1 MQVMGENRT
10 DALNPNEVKETPA
23 NVGVAA
29 TVPEIPTT
37 DALRQIACSVMT
49 DFQVNSDH
57 RQVSGVDEMLVNSAR
72 AARMK
77 YSPHQE
83 AVLKAANL
91 DTRAYP
97 PLTPM
102 YMRALQS
109 MLVNIISQ
117 SGDKPY
123 SLSPTPRA
131 EVPKSVTKRIY
142 EQISK
147 EILQFFANQG
157 GQLTPEE
164 EQLFYIA
171 IIGRTSELYDEIV
184 HKENEWAKERC
195 DRMDVKIHDQMIE
208 GDFMAEFAKF
218 VRFFCTYGTGIL
230 TFAPRVIPTAK
241 CKESGSLDAI
251 KYTMEYKRIPVFEA
265 INPWD
270 CYPAPN
276 AKSIDDGPLCIR
288 VRYTANTLW
297 QYADAS
303 DEAETQDGWQRNTV
317 RALLARYPRG
327 GVKIVQQTFDLER
340 RSLER
345 DSIVSNANDCT
356 LEGVRRIASVR
367 GSELIS
373 AGIDKTPS
381 GEMIIQNRYY
391 KTDITV
397 IGDYV
402 VCCRVVDDRMPFPV
416 VKAVLYQVPDS
427 WWGESIADIL
437 CSCQGMQN
445 NALKNLTLNIA
456 FSSNPVFVCSNVD
469 RAVSLDGKPAL
480 LIRAGRMI
488 GFRKDASGNVG
499 SPIDMLQAKDNT
511 AVCISLMKEAVSM
524 ANDYCGIP
532 LHALGSSA
540 NLNAGAART
549 ASGMSMLQE
558 SALRTVNMSLIV
570 LGMDAIVPCVK
581 ILNVYNLLY
590 DKDMSI
596 KGDVNVA
603 PSGLMGKI
611 LREAESQKRLQLFN
625 ALGGPQMVAPA
636 LTVESFF
643 ELLRPELEAVGG
655 INPDKVI
662 PSKERM
668 EIIQELLD
676 ITRAAQA
683 AQQQMAPVQGQG
695 QPQVGGKQQLPGI
708 EQEPKPPAPG
718 TVAERRGAA

>member
-10 DALNPNEVKETPA
+10 DPLNPNEVKETPA

-37 DALRQIACSVMT
+37 DALRHIACSVMA

-142 EQISK
+142 EQIAQ
-147 EILQFFANQG
+147 EILQFFADQG

-171 IIGRTSELYDEIV
+171 IISRTSELYDEIV

-381 GEMIIQNRYY
+381 GENIIQNRYY

-549 ASGMSMLQE
+549 ASGMNMLQE

-581 ILNVYNLLY
+581 MLNVYNLLY

-668 EIIQELLD
+668 GIIQELLD
-676 ITRAAQA
+676 VTRAAQA

-695 QPQVGGKQQLPGI
+695 QPQMGGEQQLPGI

>member
-1 MQVMGENRT
+1 
-10 DALNPNEVKETPA
+10 
-23 NVGVAA
+23 
-29 TVPEIPTT
+29 
-37 DALRQIACSVMT
+37 
-49 DFQVNSDH
+49 
-57 RQVSGVDEMLVNSAR
+57 
-72 AARMK
+72 
-77 YSPHQE
+77 
-83 AVLKAANL
+83 
-91 DTRAYP
+91 
-97 PLTPM
+97 
-102 YMRALQS
+102 
-109 MLVNIISQ
+109 VNIISQ

-142 EQISK
+142 EQIAK
-147 EILQFFANQG
+147 EILQFFKGQG

-381 GEMIIQNRYY
+381 GENIIQNRYY

-549 ASGMSMLQE
+549 ASGMNMLQE

-581 ILNVYNLLY
+581 MLNVYNLLY

-668 EIIQELLD
+668 GIIQELLD

-683 AQQQMAPVQGQG
+683 AQQQMAPNQGQG
-695 QPQVGGKQQLPGI
+695 QPQMGGEQQLPGI

>member
-1 MQVMGENRT
+1 
-10 DALNPNEVKETPA
+10 
-23 NVGVAA
+23 
-29 TVPEIPTT
+29 
-37 DALRQIACSVMT
+37 
-49 DFQVNSDH
+49 
-57 RQVSGVDEMLVNSAR
+57 
-72 AARMK
+72 
-77 YSPHQE
+77 
-83 AVLKAANL
+83 
-91 DTRAYP
+91 
-97 PLTPM
+97 
-102 YMRALQS
+102 
-109 MLVNIISQ
+109 
-117 SGDKPY
+117 
-123 SLSPTPRA
+123 
-131 EVPKSVTKRIY
+131 
-142 EQISK
+142 
-147 EILQFFANQG
+147 
-157 GQLTPEE
+157 
-164 EQLFYIA
+164 
-171 IIGRTSELYDEIV
+171 
-184 HKENEWAKERC
+184 
-195 DRMDVKIHDQMIE
+195 
-208 GDFMAEFAKF
+208 
-218 VRFFCTYGTGIL
+218 
-230 TFAPRVIPTAK
+230 
-241 CKESGSLDAI
+241 
-251 KYTMEYKRIPVFEA
+251 
-265 INPWD
+265 
-270 CYPAPN
+270 
-276 AKSIDDGPLCIR
+276 
-288 VRYTANTLW
+288 
-297 QYADAS
+297 
-303 DEAETQDGWQRNTV
+303 
-317 RALLARYPRG
+317 
-327 GVKIVQQTFDLER
+327 
-340 RSLER
+340 
-345 DSIVSNANDCT
+345 
-356 LEGVRRIASVR
+356 
-367 GSELIS
+367 
-373 AGIDKTPS
+373 
-381 GEMIIQNRYY
+381 
-391 KTDITV
+391 
-397 IGDYV
+397 
-402 VCCRVVDDRMPFPV
+402 
-416 VKAVLYQVPDS
+416 
-427 WWGESIADIL
+427 
-437 CSCQGMQN
+437 MQN

-549 ASGMSMLQE
+549 ASGMNMLQE

-581 ILNVYNLLY
+581 MLNVYNLLY

-668 EIIQELLD
+668 GIIQELLD

-695 QPQVGGKQQLPGI
+695 QPQMGGEQQLPGI
-708 EQEPKPPAPG
+708 EQDPKPPAPG

>member
-37 DALRQIACSVMT
+37 DALRHIACSVMA

-142 EQISK
+142 EQIAK
-147 EILQFFANQG
+147 EILQFFADQG

-381 GEMIIQNRYY
+381 GEKIIQNRYY

-488 GFRKDASGNVG
+488 GFKKDASGNVG

-549 ASGMSMLQE
+549 ASGMNMLQE

-581 ILNVYNLLY
+581 MLNVYNLLY

-668 EIIQELLD
+668 GIIQELLD
-676 ITRAAQA
+676 VTRATQA

-695 QPQVGGKQQLPGI
+695 QPQMGGEQQLPGI

>member
-83 AVLKAANL
+83 DVLKAANL

-142 EQISK
+142 EQIAK

-549 ASGMSMLQE
+549 ASGMNMLQE

-668 EIIQELLD
+668 GIIQELLD
-676 ITRAAQA
+676 VTRAAQA

-695 QPQVGGKQQLPGI
+695 QPQMGGEQQLPGI